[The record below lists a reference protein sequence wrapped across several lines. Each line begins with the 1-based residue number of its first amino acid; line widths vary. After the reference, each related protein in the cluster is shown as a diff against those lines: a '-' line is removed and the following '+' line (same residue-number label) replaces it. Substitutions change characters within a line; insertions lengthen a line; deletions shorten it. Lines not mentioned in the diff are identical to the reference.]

1 MKKEIRIIGLSFI
14 GLLLT
19 AQVQRVQALPAPVAS
34 LYAMSLAEA
43 SSEAFAE
50 AWADGDLVGYRAERD
65 ENIDA
70 QRRSVEGYRLQKGDT
85 IIIAKEMKHYLSGE
99 EPSEWVYYV
108 RHVVAQVGG
117 KKYPDGILVAGV
129 AGLRAGALRADR
141 GSSG

>member
-50 AWADGDLVGYRAERD
+50 AWADGDLVGYQAERD

-70 QRRSVEGYRLQKGDT
+70 QRRAVEG
-85 IIIAKEMKHYLSGE
+85 
-99 EPSEWVYYV
+99 
-108 RHVVAQVGG
+108 
-117 KKYPDGILVAGV
+117 
-129 AGLRAGALRADR
+129 
-141 GSSG
+141 